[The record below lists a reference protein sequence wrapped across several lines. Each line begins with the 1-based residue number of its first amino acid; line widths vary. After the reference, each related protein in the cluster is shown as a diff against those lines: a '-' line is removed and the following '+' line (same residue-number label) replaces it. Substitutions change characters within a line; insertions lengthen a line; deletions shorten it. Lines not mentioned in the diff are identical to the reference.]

1 MGNTH
6 RYADD
11 CGHKDTEKHSS
22 TDLEDNQHR
31 SKQETDYRKDRRIVG
46 KRSEGNG
53 GSLTADNDTCRLEAD
68 ESNVETDTSTDCALE
83 IHRNRIHDELAHIG
97 NCQQDEKNTFEED
110 RCQCHLP

>member
-22 TDLEDNQHR
+22 ADLEDNQDR
-31 SKQETDYRKDRRIVG
+31 GKQESDYGQDGGAVRKRAESYRGRV
-46 KRSEGNG
+46 
-53 GSLTADNDTCRLEAD
+53 TADDDTGRLEAD
-68 ESNVETDTSTDCALE
+68 ESNVETDTCTDCALE